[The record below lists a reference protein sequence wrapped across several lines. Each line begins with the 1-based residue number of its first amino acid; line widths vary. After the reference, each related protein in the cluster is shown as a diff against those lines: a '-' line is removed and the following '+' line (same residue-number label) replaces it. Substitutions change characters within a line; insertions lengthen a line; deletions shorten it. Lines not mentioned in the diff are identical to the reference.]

1 MALAFTA
8 DSMEILILSILTP
21 ALHCEWNLSDTQQA
35 ALYGIVYLGKKWAH
49 SPRLCELLY
58 IYASQ
63 EWCSHLHIGEV

>member
-35 ALYGIVYLGKKWAH
+35 ALYGIVYLGRK
-49 SPRLCELLY
+49 
-58 IYASQ
+58 
-63 EWCSHLHIGEV
+63 